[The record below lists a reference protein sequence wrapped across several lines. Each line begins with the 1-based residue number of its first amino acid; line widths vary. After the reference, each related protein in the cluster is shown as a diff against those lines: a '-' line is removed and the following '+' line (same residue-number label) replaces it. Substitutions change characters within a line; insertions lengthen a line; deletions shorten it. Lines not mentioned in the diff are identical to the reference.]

1 MSATPGPGI
10 PATGIPATGVHID
23 AGAGRPALLEVMEYS
38 PPPLFKQGA
47 PARVKVTVFALL
59 SIALL
64 VVDAR
69 LHALST
75 VRQVAATVLYP
86 FQMVA
91 LAPRDA
97 LANMGDYFSSISTLQ
112 KEVRELKS
120 QQVAMAQALQQAQ
133 LQTTEN
139 AQLRR
144 LMDAREHLPVRTLM
158 SEILYDARDPS
169 TRRVVLDRGSRNG
182 VKLGLPVIDNA
193 GVVGQVT
200 RVFPFTSEV
209 TLLTDKEQA
218 IPVQVLRNG
227 LRSVAYGR
235 GQSGLLDL
243 RFVAPNA
250 DMQVGDVLVT
260 SGLDGVYPAGLAVA
274 KVIQVENVAQ
284 GAFGRVVCQPLAG
297 IDRHRQLLIVMSD
310 QPLPPRPPEESAK
323 VNGNTTSKKNLPR
336 MEPVPPLPLPAQPL
350 LPAVAPAANGQGGH
364 AAAAARGAPAAAV
377 PAGAQRIQPGAAHA
391 APAAR
396 SPGAAAPAGTPVAG
410 RTAAAPAA
418 RTPAAQTPA
427 ARTPAAQTPAAR
439 TPAAATPPSGTAVPP
454 RPAAAPARQ
463 PAAGAPA
470 AAAPAAGTPAAGS
483 PAAATPAATAAAAAA
498 GTVPARPKEGN

>member
-1 MSATPGPGI
+1 
-10 PATGIPATGVHID
+10 
-23 AGAGRPALLEVMEYS
+23 MEYS

-69 LHALST
+69 LHALT
-75 VRQVAATVLYP
+75 AVRQVAATVLYP
-86 FQMVA
+86 FQMAA

-97 LANMGDYFSSISTLQ
+97 LANMGTYFSSISTLQ
-112 KEVRELKS
+112 KEVRDLKS
-120 QQVAMAQALQQAQ
+120 QQVAMAQAMQQAQ
-133 LQTTEN
+133 LQMAEN

-144 LMDAREHLPVRTLM
+144 LMDAREHLPVHSLM

-169 TRRVVLDRGSRNG
+169 TRRVVLDRGTRNG

-250 DMQVGDVLVT
+250 DIQVGDVLVT

-284 GAFGRVVCQPLAG
+284 GAFGRVICQPLAG

-310 QPLPPRPPEESAK
+310 QPQTPRPAADAPKATA
-323 VNGNTTSKKNLPR
+323 NTTSKKNLPR
-336 MEPVPPLPLPAQPL
+336 MEPVPPLPLPPQPL
-350 LPAVAPAANGQGGH
+350 APAVAPAAG
-364 AAAAARGAPAAAV
+364 
-377 PAGAQRIQPGAAHA
+377 
-391 APAAR
+391 
-396 SPGAAAPAGTPVAG
+396 
-410 RTAAAPAA
+410 
-418 RTPAAQTPA
+418 
-427 ARTPAAQTPAAR
+427 
-439 TPAAATPPSGTAVPP
+439 
-454 RPAAAPARQ
+454 AAPARVKPGATAPAAHTPAATAPATTA

-470 AAAPAAGTPAAGS
+470 AGAPAAVNPA
-483 PAAATPAATAAAAAA
+483 
-498 GTVPARPKEGN
+498 ARPKEGT

>member
-1 MSATPGPGI
+1 
-10 PATGIPATGVHID
+10 
-23 AGAGRPALLEVMEYS
+23 MEYS

-69 LHALST
+69 LHALT
-75 VRQVAATVLYP
+75 AVRQVAATVLYP
-86 FQMVA
+86 FQMAA
-91 LAPRDA
+91 LMPRDA
-97 LANMGDYFSSISTLQ
+97 LANMGTYFSSISTLQ
-112 KEVRELKS
+112 KEVRDLKS
-120 QQVAMAQALQQAQ
+120 QQVAMAQAMQQAQ
-133 LQTTEN
+133 LQMAEN

-144 LMDAREHLPVRTLM
+144 LMDAREHLPVRSMM

-193 GVVGQVT
+193 GVVGQIT

-250 DMQVGDVLVT
+250 DIQVGDVLVT
-260 SGLDGVYPAGLAVA
+260 SGLDGIYPAGLAVA

-297 IDRHRQLLIVMSD
+297 IDRHRQLLVVMSD
-310 QPLPPRPPEESAK
+310 QPLPPRPPEVPAK
-323 VNGNTTSKKNLPR
+323 AATNAPSKKNLPR
-336 MEPVPPLPLPAQPL
+336 MEPVPPLPLPPQPL
-350 LPAVAPAANGQGGH
+350 APAVAPAA
-364 AAAAARGAPAAAV
+364 
-377 PAGAQRIQPGAAHA
+377 AGANGA
-391 APAAR
+391 R
-396 SPGAAAPAGTPVAG
+396 
-410 RTAAAPAA
+410 
-418 RTPAAQTPA
+418 
-427 ARTPAAQTPAAR
+427 
-439 TPAAATPPSGTAVPP
+439 PAAATPHPNGVAPATAGAGARAQAGVSGAG
-454 RPAAAPARQ
+454 AAPA
-463 PAAGAPA
+463 AGGA
-470 AAAPAAGTPAAGS
+470 AAATPAGSPAAGTPAAGS
-483 PAAATPAATAAAAAA
+483 PVARTPAAAATRPPVAGAPAAAAPVARTPVAGAATATHQSTGAAGAPAAGLPVARTPATAPTAAARPPAAAPAQGTPAAPAANA
-498 GTVPARPKEGN
+498 GTNPPVRPKEGN

>member
-1 MSATPGPGI
+1 
-10 PATGIPATGVHID
+10 
-23 AGAGRPALLEVMEYS
+23 MEYS

-69 LHALST
+69 LHALT
-75 VRQVAATVLYP
+75 AVRQVAATVLYP
-86 FQMVA
+86 FQMAA

-97 LANMGDYFSSISTLQ
+97 LANMGTYFSSISTLQ
-112 KEVRELKS
+112 REVRDLKS
-120 QQVAMAQALQQAQ
+120 QQVAMAQAMQQAQ
-133 LQTTEN
+133 LQMAEN

-144 LMDAREHLPVRTLM
+144 LMDAREHLPVQSQM

-169 TRRVVLDRGSRNG
+169 TRRVVLDRGTRNG

-250 DMQVGDVLVT
+250 DIQVGDVLVT

-310 QPLPPRPPEESAK
+310 QPLPPRPAADAPKATA
-323 VNGNTTSKKNLPR
+323 NTTSKKNLPR
-336 MEPVPPLPLPAQPL
+336 MEPVPPLPLPPQPL
-350 LPAVAPAANGQGGH
+350 APAVAPAAG
-364 AAAAARGAPAAAV
+364 
-377 PAGAQRIQPGAAHA
+377 A
-391 APAAR
+391 APAR
-396 SPGAAAPAGTPVAG
+396 VKPGAAAPAARNP
-410 RTAAAPAA
+410 AATAPAA
-418 RTPAAQTPA
+418 TAPAATAPATVPATTAPA
-427 ARTPAAQTPAAR
+427 AGA
-439 TPAAATPPSGTAVPP
+439 
-454 RPAAAPARQ
+454 

-470 AAAPAAGTPAAGS
+470 AANPA
-483 PAAATPAATAAAAAA
+483 
-498 GTVPARPKEGN
+498 ARPKEGT

>member
-1 MSATPGPGI
+1 
-10 PATGIPATGVHID
+10 
-23 AGAGRPALLEVMEYS
+23 
-38 PPPLFKQGA
+38 
-47 PARVKVTVFALL
+47 VTVFALL
-59 SIALL
+59 SITLL

-69 LHALST
+69 LHALT
-75 VRQVAATVLYP
+75 AVRQVAATVLYP
-86 FQMVA
+86 FQMAA

-97 LANMGDYFSSISTLQ
+97 LANMGTYFSSISALQ
-112 KEVRELKS
+112 KEVRDLKS
-120 QQVAMAQALQQAQ
+120 QQVAMAQAMQQAQ
-133 LQTTEN
+133 LQMAEN

-144 LMDAREHLPVRTLM
+144 LMDAREHLPVRSQM

-169 TRRVVLDRGSRNG
+169 TRRVVLDRGTRSG

-250 DMQVGDVLVT
+250 DIQVGDVLVT

-310 QPLPPRPPEESAK
+310 QPLPPRPAAETAK
-323 VNGNTTSKKNLPR
+323 APGNATSKKNLPR
-336 MEPVPPLPLPAQPL
+336 MEPVPPLPLPPQPL
-350 LPAVAPAANGQGGH
+350 APAVAPAANG
-364 AAAAARGAPAAAV
+364 
-377 PAGAQRIQPGAAHA
+377 A
-391 APAAR
+391 APARAN
-396 SPGAAAPAGTPVAG
+396 PAA
-410 RTAAAPAA
+410 AA
-418 RTPAAQTPA
+418 RTPAATQATTPVTTPA
-427 ARTPAAQTPAAR
+427 ARAPATTVPAR
-439 TPAAATPPSGTAVPP
+439 NPAT
-454 RPAAAPARQ
+454 AAPTQ
-463 PAAGAPA
+463 PAPVAGAPA
-470 AAAPAAGTPAAGS
+470 APTPPA
-483 PAAATPAATAAAAAA
+483 
-498 GTVPARPKEGN
+498 ARPKEGT

>member
-1 MSATPGPGI
+1 
-10 PATGIPATGVHID
+10 
-23 AGAGRPALLEVMEYS
+23 MEYS

-69 LHALST
+69 LHALT
-75 VRQVAATVLYP
+75 AVRQVAATVLYP
-86 FQMVA
+86 FQMAA
-91 LAPRDA
+91 LMPRDA
-97 LANMGDYFSSISTLQ
+97 LANMGTYFSSISTLQ
-112 KEVRELKS
+112 KEVRDLKS
-120 QQVAMAQALQQAQ
+120 QQVAMAQAMQQAQ
-133 LQTTEN
+133 LQMAEN

-144 LMDAREHLPVRTLM
+144 LMDAREHLPVRSMM

-250 DMQVGDVLVT
+250 DIQVGDVLVT
-260 SGLDGVYPAGLAVA
+260 SGLDGIYPAGLAVA

-297 IDRHRQLLIVMSD
+297 IDRHRQLLVVMSD
-310 QPLPPRPPEESAK
+310 QPLPPRPPEVPAK
-323 VNGNTTSKKNLPR
+323 AATNAPSKKNLPR
-336 MEPVPPLPLPAQPL
+336 MEPVPPLPLPPQPL
-350 LPAVAPAANGQGGH
+350 APAVAPAAGAANGARPATPHPSGAAPATAGARAPAGVPAAG
-364 AAAAARGAPAAAV
+364 AAAAARP
-377 PAGAQRIQPGAAHA
+377 
-391 APAAR
+391 
-396 SPGAAAPAGTPVAG
+396 PV
-410 RTAAAPAA
+410 
-418 RTPAAQTPA
+418 
-427 ARTPAAQTPAAR
+427 
-439 TPAAATPPSGTAVPP
+439 
-454 RPAAAPARQ
+454 
-463 PAAGAPA
+463 AGAPA
-470 AAAPAAGTPAAGS
+470 AAAPVARAPGAGATAATHQTTGAAGAPATATTTAARPPAATTPAQGTPAA
-483 PAAATPAATAAAAAA
+483 PAANA
-498 GTVPARPKEGN
+498 GANPPVRPKEGN